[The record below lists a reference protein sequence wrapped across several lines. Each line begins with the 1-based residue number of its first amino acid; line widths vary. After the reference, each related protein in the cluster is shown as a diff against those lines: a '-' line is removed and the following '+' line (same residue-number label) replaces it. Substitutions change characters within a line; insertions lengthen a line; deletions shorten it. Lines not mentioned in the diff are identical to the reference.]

1 MTIIQLSDGLVY
13 NFNFPPMKSSISFP
27 TLLLFSTL
35 FISCFNGQGE
45 DKNLNENNAFDE
57 YYIEEN
63 NPINSQSG
71 SNDIAKNEDVKYFN
85 TIDSRNGMVMSR
97 IPFPSSWQK
106 SNDGQYLY
114 TGPNSI
120 KVHGERGG
128 SYMFSNDPQM
138 NQMYQQSG
146 MQVQLP
152 KSIDQVINE
161 GFMEYANKIN
171 RKLVRKYPMPQFAA
185 WDKQFDD
192 QLYKSMP
199 SQKTFNVM
207 GLEWRDPDGTS
218 FLTILHHFVS
228 YDQYG
233 GYWGITY
240 SVLESSEAVFE
251 QAKNQYINGLLNQQ
265 INPQWL
271 QAVNQ
276 KDMQIAQQ
284 SNAAHQQ
291 RMAGIKSFG
300 DQNTAR
306 YNERMA
312 AMDQNMESWR
322 ANQASGDRSHSQF
335 IDYVNDKTNV
345 SDPNTGQ
352 TYKVESGANQYWM
365 NNQGEYIKSDNSL
378 YDPNLDEN
386 TNNQTWTEYEE
397 QN

>member
-1 MTIIQLSDGLVY
+1 
-13 NFNFPPMKSSISFP
+13 MKAVIS
-27 TLLLFSTL
+27 LFSFVLLSIFFTA
-35 FISCFNGQGE
+35 CFQGNKE
-45 DKNLNENNAFDE
+45 QPNVGDGDNFEN
-57 YYIEEN
+57 YSYEEN
-63 NPINSQSG
+63 EAVNYEPIDNQM
-71 SNDIAKNEDVKYFN
+71 AKNDAMKYFN
-85 TIDSRNGMVMSR
+85 TIDSRNGIVMSR
-97 IPFPSSWQK
+97 IPLPSSWQK
-106 SNDGQYLY
+106 QNGGDYLY
-114 TGPNSI
+114 TGPNGI
-120 KVHGERGG
+120 KIHGERGG
-128 SYMFSNDPQM
+128 SFIFSKDPQM

-152 KSIDQVINE
+152 KSIEQVINE
-161 GFMEYANKIN
+161 GFMEYADKIN
-171 RKLVRKYPMPQFAA
+171 RKFVRKYPMPQIAA

-199 SQKTFNVM
+199 SQKTFTVM

-240 SVLESSEAVFE
+240 SVLEASEGAFD
-251 QAKNQYINGLLNQQ
+251 QAKTQYINGLLNQQ

-291 RMAGIKSFG
+291 RMANIKSFG

-306 YNERMA
+306 FNDRMA
-312 AMDQNMESWR
+312 AMDQNMASWR
-322 ANQASGDRSHSQF
+322 ANQAASDRNQEQF
-335 IDYVNDKTNV
+335 VDYIYGNTNV

-352 TYKVESGANQYWM
+352 TYKVEAGANQYWM

-378 YDPNLDEN
+378 YNPNLDQN
-386 TNNQTWTEYEE
+386 INNQTWTEYEE

>member
-1 MTIIQLSDGLVY
+1 MKIYLQNSFI
-13 NFNFPPMKSSISFP
+13 MKSSP
-27 TLLLFSTL
+27 LFLAIVSI
-35 FISCFNGQGE
+35 FFASCFNGEKQNYDE
-45 DKNLNENNAFDE
+45 DDNFQE
-57 YYIEEN
+57 YYNEEITSENHRN
-63 NPINSQSG
+63 NNNQIA
-71 SNDIAKNEDVKYFN
+71 SNDALKYFN

-97 IPFPSSWQK
+97 IPFPASWQK
-106 SNDGQYLY
+106 QNGGQYLY
-114 TGPNSI
+114 TGPNGI

-192 QLYKSMP
+192 QLYKSVP
-199 SQKTFNVM
+199 SQKNFNVM

-240 SVLESSEAVFE
+240 SVLEASEGAFE
-251 QAKNQYINGLLNQQ
+251 EAKTHYINGLLNQQ

-291 RMAGIKSFG
+291 RMANIKSFG

-306 YNERMA
+306 FNDRMA
-312 AMDQNMESWR
+312 AMDQNMASWR
-322 ANQASGDRSHSQF
+322 ANQAASDRSQEQF
-335 IDYVNDKTNV
+335 VDYIHGNTNV
-345 SDPNTGQ
+345 SNTNTGQ
-352 TYKVESGANQYWM
+352 TYKVEAGANQYWM

-378 YDPNLDEN
+378 YNPNLDQN
-386 TNNQTWTEYEE
+386 VNNQTWTEYEE

>member
-1 MTIIQLSDGLVY
+1 
-13 NFNFPPMKSSISFP
+13 MKSLASLF
-27 TLLLFSTL
+27 TFALFSTL
-35 FISCFNGQGE
+35 FTSCFNGNREQPNFGE
-45 DKNLNENNAFDE
+45 GENLNDNYHEGNE
-57 YYIEEN
+57 TV
-63 NPINSQSG
+63 NSQ
-71 SNDIAKNEDVKYFN
+71 NEHNEMAMNTTVKYFN
-85 TIDSRNGMVMSR
+85 TIDSRNGIVMSR
-97 IPFPSSWQK
+97 IPFPASWQK
-106 SNDGQYLY
+106 QNGGQYLY
-114 TGPNSI
+114 TGPNGI
-120 KVHGERGG
+120 KIHGERGG
-128 SYMFSNDPQM
+128 SFMFSNDPQM

-146 MQVQLP
+146 MQVQFP
-152 KSIDQVINE
+152 KSIEQVINE

-240 SVLESSEAVFE
+240 SVLEASESAFE
-251 QAKNQYINGLLNQQ
+251 QAKTQYINGLLNQQ

-284 SNAAHQQ
+284 SNAGHQQ
-291 RMAGIKSFG
+291 QMANIKSFG

-306 YNERMA
+306 FNERMT
-312 AMDQNMESWR
+312 AMDQNMNSWR
-322 ANQASGDRSHSQF
+322 ANQAAGDRNQEQF
-335 IDYVNDKTNV
+335 IDYVNGNTNV

-352 TYKVESGANQYWM
+352 TYKVEAGSKQYWM
-365 NNQGEYIKSDNSL
+365 NDQGEYIKSDNSL
-378 YDPNLDEN
+378 YDPNLDQN
-386 TNNQTWTEYEE
+386 INNQTWTEYEE
-397 QN
+397 EQ

>member
-1 MTIIQLSDGLVY
+1 
-13 NFNFPPMKSSISFP
+13 MKAVIS
-27 TLLLFSTL
+27 LFSFVLLSIFFTA
-35 FISCFNGQGE
+35 CFQGNKE
-45 DKNLNENNAFDE
+45 QPKVGDGDNFEN
-57 YYIEEN
+57 YSYEEN
-63 NPINSQSG
+63 EAVNYEPIDNQM
-71 SNDIAKNEDVKYFN
+71 AKNDAMKYFN
-85 TIDSRNGMVMSR
+85 TIDSRNGIVMSR
-97 IPFPSSWQK
+97 IPLPSSWQK
-106 SNDGQYLY
+106 QNGGDYLY
-114 TGPNSI
+114 TGPNGI
-120 KVHGERGG
+120 KIHGERGG
-128 SYMFSNDPQM
+128 SFIFSKDPQM
-138 NQMYQQSG
+138 TQMYQQSG

-152 KSIDQVINE
+152 KSIEQVINE
-161 GFMEYANKIN
+161 GFMEYADKIN
-171 RKLVRKYPMPQFAA
+171 RKLVRKYPMPQIAA

-199 SQKTFNVM
+199 SQKTFTVM

-240 SVLESSEAVFE
+240 SVLEASEGAFD
-251 QAKNQYINGLLNQQ
+251 QAKTQYINGLLNQQ

-291 RMAGIKSFG
+291 RMANIKSFG

-306 YNERMA
+306 FNDRMA
-312 AMDQNMESWR
+312 AMDQNMASWR
-322 ANQASGDRSHSQF
+322 ANQAASDRNQEQF
-335 IDYVNDKTNV
+335 VDYIYGNTNV

-352 TYKVESGANQYWM
+352 TYKVEAGANQYWM

-378 YDPNLDEN
+378 YNPNLDQN
-386 TNNQTWTEYEE
+386 INNQTWTEYEE

>member
-1 MTIIQLSDGLVY
+1 
-13 NFNFPPMKSSISFP
+13 MKAVIS
-27 TLLLFSTL
+27 LFSFVLLSIFFTA
-35 FISCFNGQGE
+35 CFQGNKE
-45 DKNLNENNAFDE
+45 QPNVGDGDNFEN
-57 YYIEEN
+57 YPYEEN
-63 NPINSQSG
+63 EAVNYEPIDNQM
-71 SNDIAKNEDVKYFN
+71 AKNDAMKYFN
-85 TIDSRNGMVMSR
+85 TIDSRNGIVMSR
-97 IPFPSSWQK
+97 IPLPSSWQK
-106 SNDGQYLY
+106 QNGGDYLY
-114 TGPNSI
+114 TGPNGI
-120 KVHGERGG
+120 KIHGERGG
-128 SYMFSNDPQM
+128 SFIFSKDPQM

-152 KSIDQVINE
+152 KSIEQVINE
-161 GFMEYANKIN
+161 GFMEYADKIN
-171 RKLVRKYPMPQFAA
+171 RKLVRKYPMPQIAA

-199 SQKTFNVM
+199 SQKTFTVM

-240 SVLESSEAVFE
+240 SVLEASKGAFD
-251 QAKNQYINGLLNQQ
+251 QAKTQYINGLLNQQ

-291 RMAGIKSFG
+291 RMANIKSFG

-306 YNERMA
+306 FNDRMA
-312 AMDQNMESWR
+312 AMDQNMASWR
-322 ANQASGDRSHSQF
+322 ANQAASDRNQELF
-335 IDYVNDKTNV
+335 VDYIYGNTNV

-352 TYKVESGANQYWM
+352 TYKVEAGANQYWM

-378 YDPNLDEN
+378 YNPNLDQN
-386 TNNQTWTEYEE
+386 INNQTWTEYEE